1 MNLESNERIRK
12 TEKQLKFQGFRAR
25 LTSFGQL
32 DLISDPNIYLLYI
45 AKYDEKFY
53 GRYRLNPLRP
63 EQILE

>member
-1 MNLESNERIRK
+1 MNLERNERIHK

-25 LTSFGQL
+25 LTSF
-32 DLISDPNIYLLYI
+32 SDPNIYLLYI
-45 AKYDEKFY
+45 AKYGEKFY